1 MQQFHHPYKQI
12 TYNKQERERS
22 RVYKREIIREFIKQK
37 RYVSFI

>member
-22 RVYKREIIREFIKQK
+22 RVFIKE
-37 RYVSFI
+37 RS